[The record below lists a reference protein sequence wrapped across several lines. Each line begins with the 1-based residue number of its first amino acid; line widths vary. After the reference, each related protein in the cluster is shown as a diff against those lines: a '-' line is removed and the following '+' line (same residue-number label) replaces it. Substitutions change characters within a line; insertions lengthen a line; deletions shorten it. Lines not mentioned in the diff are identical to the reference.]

1 MIGDEQKKKKK
12 VVDLPG
18 DVAVTRIGLAKV
30 VYICRGGLDMCL
42 PGIKFTSMA
51 SSLLEPA

>member
-1 MIGDEQKKKKK
+1 MIGDEQKKKKI

-30 VYICRGGLDMCL
+30 VYIVVV
-42 PGIKFTSMA
+42 
-51 SSLLEPA
+51 SLG